1 MKPNHYIA
9 YWKWPDYLGRD
20 AQNAYHSKS
29 GVVERMEHGAVLWLF
44 TLNPN
49 TQTIHMV
56 QRIVVEEKGRT
67 ASMPPRFY
75 WVQGQGELR
84 NAEKSGQHDD
94 WLETIG
100 AAFTAKG
107 TSLRAESA
115 GELARKFM
123 QPLWIAADSV
133 AQLESRWKK
142 PIPKK
147 P

>member
-1 MKPNHYIA
+1 
-9 YWKWPDYLGRD
+9 
-20 AQNAYHSKS
+20 
-29 GVVERMEHGAVLWLF
+29 
-44 TLNPN
+44 
-49 TQTIHMV
+49 
-56 QRIVVEEKGRT
+56 
-67 ASMPPRFY
+67 MPPRFY